1 MIKISL
7 SKCYIFIYFR
17 HKMKKKFLLNSL
29 CMFIILLSFHKYCQN
44 YWYSPISSN
53 SPVYCEIIVTKLWFM
68 AWFLVFMTKMPYYQK
83 KRVVPDPRI
92 CKIALEIFSGLHPY
106 TEGRKDEHCALYIQI
121 SLKFCFLMKL
131 SIRCTTEMVQCF
143 LVLAQRK
150 VWFLNFNLTN

>member
-53 SPVYCEIIVTKLWFM
+53 SPVYCEVIVTKLWFM
-68 AWFLVFMTKMPYYQK
+68 AWFLVFMTKMSYYQK
-83 KRVVPDPRI
+83 NRVEPDSRI
-92 CKIALEIFSGLHPY
+92 CKNCLELSSKLHPY
-106 TEGRKDEHCALYIQI
+106 IHNINKLGNWVNFMGKLYNLFIFTLWLTLNSPKSTVHLFFRKYYEFH
-121 SLKFCFLMKL
+121 MK
-131 SIRCTTEMVQCF
+131 
-143 LVLAQRK
+143 
-150 VWFLNFNLTN
+150 

>member
-53 SPVYCEIIVTKLWFM
+53 SPVYCEMIVTKLWFM

-83 KRVVPDPRI
+83 NRVVPDPRF
-92 CKIALEIFSGLHPY
+92 CKTALEIFSELHPY
-106 TEGRKDEHCALYIQI
+106 KAAKFKYLLLLLWFCI
-121 SLKFCFLMKL
+121 SKNVMYV
-131 SIRCTTEMVQCF
+131 M
-143 LVLAQRK
+143 
-150 VWFLNFNLTN
+150 LNT